1 MANQQIPVTILTGYL
16 GSGKTTLLK
25 RILQDDHKHKI
36 AVIENEFGEIGID
49 NELLFEDQKEQI
61 IEMNNGCICCTV
73 RGDLIRILGTLSTK
87 RKLGEINFSHV
98 VIETT
103 GLADPAPVAQTFF
116 VDDSVAENY
125 QLDAIVTTVD
135 ARHAQQQLDEHHEA
149 QEQIGFADRIL
160 ITKEDLVNAKDMIY
174 LRKRLVNM
182 NPRAKILRSKF
193 GDAPV
198 SEILDIKGFRL
209 DAILDIEPD
218 FLSDVEHEHDDDISS
233 FVYENV
239 NPFDIRKVQDFL
251 GGIIEIYGPR
261 LLRYKGIFYIKGMPN
276 RVILQGVHMLIGT
289 ETGPIWK
296 ANEKKLS
303 KMVFIGKELPRTL
316 ISNGLDAC
324 VAKSIKY

>member
-251 GGIIEIYGPR
+251 GGIIQIYGPR
-261 LLRYKGIFYIKGMPN
+261 LLRYKGIFYIKGRPN

-324 VAKSIKY
+324 VAKSVKC